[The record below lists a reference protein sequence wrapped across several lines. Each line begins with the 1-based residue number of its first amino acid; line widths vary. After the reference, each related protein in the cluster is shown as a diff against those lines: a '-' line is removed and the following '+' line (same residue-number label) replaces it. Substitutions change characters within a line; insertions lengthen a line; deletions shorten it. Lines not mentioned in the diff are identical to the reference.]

1 MTAAGRRAAAAAA
14 VAALLLWPSTVP
26 AAAGQEAGPREPAPE
41 EIGEVVREIERLDA
55 LRSGLARSF
64 LGSGGDVDR
73 ETFRNVCQPVGKELK
88 SVAAENGWTVSQMAI
103 RYRNP
108 AHRADSAARAVM
120 AEMERDR
127 ELMGTWR
134 RTETEGREGV
144 RYFRRITVERACL
157 ACHGAKEDR
166 PTFVKEGYPEDR
178 AYGFEIGDLR
188 GVYSVFVPAEADR
201 NPSDDSERE

>member
-1 MTAAGRRAAAAAA
+1 MS
-14 VAALLLWPSTVP
+14 VAIGALLLWSPVV
-26 AAAGQEAGPREPAPE
+26 AAQEAGPPEPPPE
-41 EIGEVVREIERLDA
+41 ELGKVIQEVERLDA

-88 SVAAENGWTVSQMAI
+88 SVAAENGWTVAQMAI
-103 RYRNP
+103 KYRNP

-120 AEMERDR
+120 REMERDR

-134 RTETEGREGV
+134 RTRMDGREGV
-144 RYFRRITVERACL
+144 RYFRRIAVERACL
-157 ACHGAKEDR
+157 ACHGANEER

-178 AYGFEIGDLR
+178 AHGFEVGDLR
-188 GVYSVFVPAEADR
+188 GVYSVFVPEETGE
-201 NPSDDSERE
+201 ERPR

>member
-1 MTAAGRRAAAAAA
+1 MTGGIQRLAAAAAGA
-14 VAALLLWPSTVP
+14 ILLWAPVAA
-26 AAAGQEAGPREPAPE
+26 AQEAGPPEPPPE
-41 EIGEVVREIERLDA
+41 ELGEAVREIERLDA

-73 ETFRNVCQPVGKELK
+73 ETFRNVCQPVGKEMK

-103 RYRNP
+103 RFRNP

-120 AEMERDR
+120 EEMERDA

-134 RTETEGREGV
+134 RTTMDGREGV

-157 ACHGAKEDR
+157 ACHGAKEER
-166 PTFVKEGYPEDR
+166 PAFVKEGYPEDR
-178 AYGFEIGDLR
+178 AHGFEVGDLR
-188 GVYSVFVPAEADR
+188 GVYSVFVPEDAGGDA
-201 NPSDDSERE
+201 SDDSERK

>member
-1 MTAAGRRAAAAAA
+1 MTFGGQRLAAAA
-14 VAALLLWPSTVP
+14 VGAMLLWSPGAAAQETVP
-26 AAAGQEAGPREPAPE
+26 PEPPPE
-41 EIGEVVREIERLDA
+41 ELGEVVQEVERLDG

-88 SVAAENGWTVSQMAI
+88 SVAAENGWTVTQMAT

-120 AEMERDR
+120 EEMERDR

-134 RTETEGREGV
+134 RTRMDGRDGV

-157 ACHGAKEDR
+157 ACHGAKEER
-166 PTFVKEGYPEDR
+166 PAFVKEGYPEDR
-178 AYGFEIGDLR
+178 AHGFEIGDLR
-188 GVYSVFVPAEADR
+188 GVYSVFVAE
-201 NPSDDSERE
+201 DDSSGRRRPR